1 MEGNSHPRPR
11 KPEGPKQGK
20 PKVKHP
26 KTHINQINE
35 DQTQRENIKSSRGKA
50 SNNTQRD
57 SHKLPKLNQE
67 EIENLNRPISS
78 TKIEAESEI
87 FQQKTALDQMAS
99 QLNSTKNLEKS

>member
-1 MEGNSHPRPR
+1 M
-11 KPEGPKQGK
+11 
-20 PKVKHP
+20 KHP

-35 DQTQRENIKSSRGKA
+35 DQTQRANIKSNRGKA
-50 SNNTQRD
+50 PNNTQRD
-57 SHKLPKLNQE
+57 SHKFPKLNQE

-78 TKIEAESEI
+78 TKIETESEI